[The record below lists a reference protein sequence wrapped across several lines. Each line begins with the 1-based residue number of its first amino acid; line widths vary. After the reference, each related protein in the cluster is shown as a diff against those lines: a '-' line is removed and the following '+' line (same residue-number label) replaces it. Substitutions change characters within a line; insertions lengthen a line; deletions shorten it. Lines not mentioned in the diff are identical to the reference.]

1 MRVHFLKRIFLTAVA
16 FTILGGVAGAA
27 LAAPKVPVANTQC
40 PVMKKERARE
50 KFFVDYKGQHI
61 NFCCKSCI
69 KRFNKNPEKYL
80 AQKVPA

>member
-1 MRVHFLKRIFLTAVA
+1 MNIHFFKRIVLTAVT
-16 FTILGGVAGAA
+16 FTILGGVAGSA
-27 LAAPKVPVANTQC
+27 LAAPKVPAVNTQC

-50 KFFVDYKGQHI
+50 KFFVDYKGQRI

-80 AQKVPA
+80 TQMVPA